1 MLAIAAAVWAAGVAS
16 WLLQHSN
23 SQLSDQA
30 DFFAP
35 YVMYSFRL

>member
-23 SQLSDQA
+23 SQLSD
-30 DFFAP
+30 
-35 YVMYSFRL
+35 